1 MQLNQIV
8 QACQQFVN
16 QHDDDLVDR
25 YNHRVT
31 AIFLAI
37 FIAVIATKQYYG
49 EPIVWLVQKGIF
61 LSRPSF
67 YFDCNFFFFDLV
79 GPQLNSQERI
89 MLMRILFGNNSPF
102 KKFTTNFIK
111 VTFSKSSSL
120 LF

>member
-49 EPIVWLVQKGIF
+49 EPIVWLV
-61 LSRPSF
+61 
-67 YFDCNFFFFDLV
+67 
-79 GPQLNSQERI
+79 
-89 MLMRILFGNNSPF
+89 
-102 KKFTTNFIK
+102 
-111 VTFSKSSSL
+111 
-120 LF
+120 